1 MTKEEFLKL
10 LEKVESG
17 TASLEEISLY
27 NRFYSYFQIEED
39 WNSSEMGDQQELGRL
54 MHEQIS
60 KAISKPGKIIDLRY
74 FVKYA
79 AAVVAVIAVT
89 LAIYFFNLKKQPLP
103 VEQMSSLNTVK
114 DVPAGGNKATLT
126 LSDGTQVSLTDAKN
140 GKLLSESGI
149 TVTKTADGQLA
160 YQVNEGSG
168 RNSAADFNTIATP
181 KGGQYQILLSDGSK
195 VWLNAASSIKFPTKF
210 KGAERNVELIGEA
223 YFEISKNKDM
233 PFNVVAN
240 GTKVI
245 VLGTHFNVAAY
256 RGEGGVKTTLV
267 EGSVALNKGKVTT
280 LLKPGQQGVATSG
293 GSFDVTEA
301 DVKSVMAWK
310 NGYFMFNNADLPD
323 VMRQLSRWYD
333 VDVVF
338 ENNGRKYEFVGEI
351 NRSYSLVK
359 VLKILELS
367 GVQFELKDRTLIV
380 K

>member
-17 TASLEEISLY
+17 TASLEEISAY
-27 NRFYSYFQIEED
+27 NRFYNYFQTEQD

-60 KAISKPGKIIDLRY
+60 KAISKPGKIIDFRY
-74 FVKYA
+74 FIKYA
-79 AAVVAVIAVT
+79 AAAVAVISVAMAV
-89 LAIYFFNLKKQPLP
+89 YFFNFKKQPVP

-126 LSDGTQVSLTDAKN
+126 LSNGTLVSLTDAKN
-140 GKLLSESGI
+140 GDLLKESGI
-149 TVTKTADGQLA
+149 TVTKTADGQLT
-160 YQVNEGSG
+160 YQVNGESG
-168 RNSAADFNTIATP
+168 GNAEADFNTISTP
-181 KGGQYQILLSDGSK
+181 KGGQYQLLLSDGSK
-195 VWLNAASSIKFPTKF
+195 VWLNSASSLKFPTKF
-210 KGAERNVELIGEA
+210 KGDVRNVELIGEA
-223 YFEISKNKDM
+223 YFEISKNKNM

-240 GTKVI
+240 GIKVV

-256 RGEGGVKTTLV
+256 SGEGGVKTTLV
-267 EGSVALNKGKVTT
+267 EGSVALNNGTVTT
-280 LLKPGQQGVATSG
+280 LLKPGQQGRATSA
-293 GSFDVTEA
+293 GSFEVTEA
-301 DVKSVMAWK
+301 DLKSALAWK

-338 ENNGRKYEFVGEI
+338 ENKDKKYEFVGDI
-351 NRSYSLVK
+351 RRSNSLAK

-367 GVQFELKDRTLIV
+367 GIRFELKGRTLIV